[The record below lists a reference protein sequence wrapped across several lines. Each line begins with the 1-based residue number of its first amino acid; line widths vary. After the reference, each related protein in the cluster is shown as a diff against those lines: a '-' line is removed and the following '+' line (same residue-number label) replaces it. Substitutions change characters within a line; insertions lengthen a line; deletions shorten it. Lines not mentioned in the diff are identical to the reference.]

1 MLCLAAVFFS
11 ASASADGFMSTARD
25 AEGRWWLV
33 DGAGNRTLE
42 MGVGWV
48 SPRGPR
54 NTVTGKHPY
63 WETVKAKYAAPG
75 AWEAAA
81 VARLKAWGFN
91 TLGSDSTRTT
101 WHRGLRHTILLR
113 MGAAPATWKRDPDD
127 YICPHLGGPCSA
139 FPNVFSPKFPDFCR
153 GVPPACERP
162 RPRRLLHRQRAR
174 VVGTS

>member
-1 MLCLAAVFFS
+1 MHPIDRQQSRGPGHGLMLCLAAVFFS
-11 ASASADGFMSTARD
+11 ASASAAGFMTTARD

-75 AWEAAA
+75 AW
-81 VARLKAWGFN
+81 
-91 TLGSDSTRTT
+91 
-101 WHRGLRHTILLR
+101 
-113 MGAAPATWKRDPDD
+113 
-127 YICPHLGGPCSA
+127 
-139 FPNVFSPKFPDFCR
+139 
-153 GVPPACERP
+153 
-162 RPRRLLHRQRAR
+162 
-174 VVGTS
+174 